1 MKRSGRHFTDTG
13 RFRKQFM
20 YTRSKEEEEVDV
32 QTRSYEESQK
42 RFLHYMEFR
51 GMNEQWIETA
61 PGEIRIMIDALAD
74 YHDIVRS
81 KVSGMAEGY
90 AKAAWED
97 QLARIKKIQTKLE
110 DSTGYSRDKQLE
122 ICMKKRAAK
131 SNDIGEDA
139 LMLLFKRGENAKKN
153 NDAVEENG
161 SLAQQEGED
170 GGTQIEA

>member
-1 MKRSGRHFTDTG
+1 MDL
-13 RFRKQFM
+13 
-20 YTRSKEEEEVDV
+20 V
-32 QTRSYEESQK
+32 QNYEERHK

-74 YHDIVRS
+74 YYDIVS
-81 KVSGMAEGY
+81 GKVSGMAEGY
-90 AKAAWED
+90 AKAVWED
-97 QLARIKKIQTKLE
+97 RLARIKKIQTKLE

-139 LMLLFKRGENAKKN
+139 LMLLFKRGENTKKN
-153 NDAVEENG
+153 NDAVEENEYIE
-161 SLAQQEGED
+161 LAAGEEIILES
-170 GGTQIEA
+170 GYPF